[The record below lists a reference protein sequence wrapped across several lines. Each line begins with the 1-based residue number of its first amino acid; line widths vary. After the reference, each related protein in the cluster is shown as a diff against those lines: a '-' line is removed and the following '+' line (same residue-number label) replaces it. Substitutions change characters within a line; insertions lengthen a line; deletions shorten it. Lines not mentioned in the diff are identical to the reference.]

1 MRRAVW
7 AAAVLAAVVA
17 SAAPVG
23 AQASFA
29 GKTVA
34 LVVGFPPGGGYD
46 RLARVVARHLP
57 RYLPGSP
64 TVVVQNMPGAGSLM
78 AANHL
83 FNVLRSDSYSL
94 GLFNRNLVLAQ
105 LASVEGMRVDL
116 RQWQWVASLAQ
127 ETSVLAIRADLPY
140 RHVLDLR
147 HAEPPPVIGA
157 TGTGDITYQVPLMYK
172 VFLRLNVRI
181 VTGYAGSP
189 DIFLAI
195 EKKEAD
201 GVGISWTSLRPHAQR
216 GLVRPLVRSLAG
228 TPKDPELRDVPV
240 AADLVA
246 DPVGKSVL
254 RLQDVP
260 DRMAR
265 AFVAPPGADPTL
277 VRAYREAFRRMAAD
291 REFSSELERAGFELA
306 FLPAEQCLRLVEEV
320 LRTPPSV
327 VRVFKELFRFGARP
341 WREVA

>member
-1 MRRAVW
+1 M
-7 AAAVLAAVVA
+7 AVLLA
-17 SAAPVG
+17 SSQGA
-23 AQASFA
+23 AQAPFA
-29 GKTVA
+29 GRTVN

-46 RLARVVARHLP
+46 RLARTVARHLP
-57 RYLPGSP
+57 KYLPGSP

-83 FNVLRSDSYSL
+83 YNVLHSDGFSL

-105 LASVEGMRVDL
+105 LASVEGLRVDL
-116 RQWQWVASLAQ
+116 RRWQWVGNLAQ
-127 ETSVLAIRADLPY
+127 ETSVLALRSDLPY
-140 RHVLDLR
+140 RNVLDLR
-147 HAEPPPVIGA
+147 RADPPPVIGA

-195 EKKEAD
+195 ERKEAD
-201 GVGISWTSLRPHAQR
+201 GIGISWTSLRPHAQR
-216 GLVRPLVRSLAG
+216 GLVRPLLRSLPG
-228 TPKDPELRDVPV
+228 TPRDPELRDVPV
-240 AADLVA
+240 VHDLVT
-246 DPVGKSVL
+246 DPVARAVL

-265 AFVAPPGADPTL
+265 AFGAPPGASPEL
-277 VRAYREAFRRMAAD
+277 VRLYREAFRRMAAD
-291 REFSSELERAGFELA
+291 REFVSELERAGFEPA
-306 FLPAEQCLRLVEEV
+306 FLSGEECLRLVEEV

-327 VRVFKELFRFGARP
+327 VRVFKELFRFGG
-341 WREVA
+341 